1 MDAAVIERL
10 ARRGEQV
17 VELARVSARALSDA
31 LRANRAVLEY
41 RIAPTSD

>member
-1 MDAAVIERL
+1 MVLRSMGRE
-10 ARRGEQV
+10 
-17 VELARVSARALSDA
+17 SARALSDA

>member
-1 MDAAVIERL
+1 MNE
-10 ARRGEQV
+10 E
-17 VELARVSARALSDA
+17 SARDLSDA